1 MRAPLF
7 FALAALMTASCG
19 RKEAATSPA
28 ETPEAA
34 STAAPASPSAP
45 ANGKAVYEKWCAA
58 CHDPGVH
65 HPGASALTEK
75 YAGVKSG
82 VLLEWNDLA
91 PETVRYFVRNGI
103 SVMPQFRKTEISD
116 EELDALAAYLSGATQ

>member
-1 MRAPLF
+1 MRAPLIVV
-7 FALAALMTASCG
+7 LSALMTASCG
-19 RKEAATSPA
+19 REEAATSPA
-28 ETPEAA
+28 KAPEAA
-34 STAAPASPSAP
+34 SVAAPAMRSAP
-45 ANGKAVYEKWCAA
+45 ADGKAVYQKWCAA

-65 HPGASALTEK
+65 HPGANALAVK

-116 EELDALAAYLSGATQ
+116 EDLDALAAYLARAPK

>member
-1 MRAPLF
+1 MRARLF
-7 FALAALMTASCG
+7 FVLAALMAASCG
-19 RKEAATSPA
+19 RKEPSTTPSVAA
-28 ETPEAA
+28 ETANVAA
-34 STAAPASPSAP
+34 QPSAP
-45 ANGKAVYEKWCAA
+45 ADGKMVYGKWCAA

-65 HPGASALTEK
+65 HPGTNALTVK

-91 PETVRYFVRNGI
+91 PETARYFVRNGI

-116 EELDALAAYLSGATQ
+116 EELDALAAYLAGPTE